1 MQFLFFIFAGKAIYP
16 QTAAIYDYSQFYM
29 TVNGRTHVVFT
40 VKACNDAHIALSTIP
55 GNFATLTMEFV
66 IGGWSNTRSAIR
78 QCMQCATET
87 EVSTPNILSCTEH
100 RAFWIS
106 WSSGSYKVS

>member
-78 QCMQCATET
+78 SVCSVRLKLRYPLPTFLAVLNTALFGLAGLVAVT
-87 EVSTPNILSCTEH
+87 
-100 RAFWIS
+100 
-106 WSSGSYKVS
+106 G